1 MATDLKRF
9 TISVT
14 PSMEAELDSAKK
26 ERYYRGTQND
36 MIRDLINR
44 GLASLKDE
52 SNRQIARMKRNGV
65 DPDKIKNANTFIF
78 EYLCKEGFSLLE
90 VEYLMSS
97 MGCVMQELV
106 KDDPLRKVAEFDYS
120 SSVDHSFSCKAAS
133 NTKS

>member
-1 MATDLKRF
+1 ML
-9 TISVT
+9 
-14 PSMEAELDSAKK
+14 E
-26 ERYYRGTQND
+26 
-36 MIRDLINR
+36 
-44 GLASLKDE
+44 
-52 SNRQIARMKRNGV
+52 RQIVRMKMNGV

-133 NTKS
+133 YGEWRKDTRHYR

>member
-1 MATDLKRF
+1 M
-9 TISVT
+9 
-14 PSMEAELDSAKK
+14 
-26 ERYYRGTQND
+26 
-36 MIRDLINR
+36 
-44 GLASLKDE
+44 LA
-52 SNRQIARMKRNGV
+52 RQIVRMKMNGV
-65 DPDKIKNANTFIF
+65 DPNKIKNANTFIF

-106 KDDPLRKVAEFDYS
+106 KDDPLRNVAEFDYS